1 MIGLL
6 VIAVLLAFSAFFSA
20 AETALFSLSSLR
32 LEKMKKQ
39 NRRALG
45 VERLKENG
53 GVLLSGILMGNM
65 LANLAISSF
74 LAIYI
79 ERTFGIKSFWLIVI
93 LSSLFILVGGETIPK
108 MVAFYQAESFSLFAL
123 PFLRFFTSLFLPFS
137 RFVSYLSHFVFR
149 VFFRKRMVL
158 DDLIS
163 EEEFK
168 VTLASLRDAGLIRPQ
183 EERMV
188 KSVLEFNQTEAREI
202 MTPRA
207 EVQAL
212 DINDSWTEAERLV
225 KESRHSYLVVFENTI
240 DNVKGIVSAK
250 DFFLSR
256 ESSLDKIIQEPYFV
270 PESKKLNSLLR
281 ELQSCRIKLALVI
294 DEYGGLAGIVTLEDI
309 LEEIFGEIYDEF
321 EQAEEIVKEVEK
333 GEYLVMA
340 KIAVGELN
348 MALGVNLPEEEN
360 TLAGLILNLIER
372 FPKKGE
378 IIRYGDLEFIIEKA
392 TARRIIA
399 VRIRRI
405 LS

>member
-1 MIGLL
+1 
-6 VIAVLLAFSAFFSA
+6 
-20 AETALFSLSSLR
+20 
-32 LEKMKKQ
+32 
-39 NRRALG
+39 

-168 VTLASLRDAGLIRPQ
+168 VTLAALRDAGLIRPQ